1 MTFVVGTKSHL
12 LWCEHSLNRERW
24 LVMNV
29 WLNSEENTFTDVFD
43 ITSDIGNFRP
53 HIFCPQATKELP
65 RKHHEAC
72 PPIQLP
78 TDALSQIDYGHTR
91 HYEDCKEVCL
101 CQRTTFKKSILENL
115 SRGMRMAEW
124 KMSPPSH
131 RRVGTYSLAESF
143 ISNLIEIR
151 KRKDNENS
159 QPLYLWDKDKRLWH
173 HWLYYSSKYF
183 PNSDWLKAHA

>member
-1 MTFVVGTKSHL
+1 MAFVVGTKSHL
-12 LWCEHSLNRERW
+12 LWCEHSLNRERR

-43 ITSDIGNFRP
+43 ITSDIGDFRP
-53 HIFCPQATKELP
+53 LIFCPRATKELP
-65 RKHHEAC
+65 RNYHEAG

-115 SRGMRMAEW
+115 SRSMRMAEW
-124 KMSPPSH
+124 KMSPPRFKTYRLLWLFQFLLFCSSIKD
-131 RRVGTYSLAESF
+131 VYSLQIGSAIFSYKYWYPW
-143 ISNLIEIR
+143 ISISR
-151 KRKDNENS
+151 T
-159 QPLYLWDKDKRLWH
+159 PL
-173 HWLYYSSKYF
+173 
-183 PNSDWLKAHA
+183 

>member
-1 MTFVVGTKSHL
+1 MAFVVGTKSHL

-43 ITSDIGNFRP
+43 ITSDIGDFRP

-65 RKHHEAC
+65 RNNHEAG
-72 PPIQLP
+72 PPIQLS

-124 KMSPPSH
+124 KMSPPRFKTH
-131 RRVGTYSLAESF
+131 RRFWLFQFLLFCSSIKVVYSVQIGSAIFSYKYWYPW
-143 ISNLIEIR
+143 ISISR
-151 KRKDNENS
+151 T
-159 QPLYLWDKDKRLWH
+159 PL
-173 HWLYYSSKYF
+173 
-183 PNSDWLKAHA
+183 